1 LRKNAEKL
9 QKDLDEGLADLAATE
24 KIVAELTATLIEL
37 NAAMKIKKD
46 ELDTLNF
53 NSATMTRKLN
63 AASQLITGLGGE

>member
-1 LRKNAEKL
+1 MRKNAEKL